1 MGMTLFQLTADMAA
15 IEDALIESGGELTP
29 EIEAALTETQ
39 DSLAVKVDGY
49 NALIQKFGRTSDV
62 LKAEIDRLGKLKKT
76 AENAEKRVKQ
86 HVCDTMGAFGIE
98 KLEGQL
104 CKMTRRRTQRVE
116 TNDEMLKAAFQRNI
130 DELNAILPPY
140 LTVKLEVSK
149 TGIKE
154 FQKEEGLLP
163 AGAEMVEA
171 YSLMI
176 R

>member
-49 NALIQKFGRTSDV
+49 NALIQKFGRTADV

-116 TNDEMLKAAFQRNI
+116 TNDEMLKAAYQRNI